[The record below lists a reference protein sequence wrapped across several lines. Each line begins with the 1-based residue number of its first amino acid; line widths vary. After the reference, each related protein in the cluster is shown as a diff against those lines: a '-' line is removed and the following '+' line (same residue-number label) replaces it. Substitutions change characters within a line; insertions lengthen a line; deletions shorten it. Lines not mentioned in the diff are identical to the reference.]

1 MIATLRGS
9 VIARNGSE
17 LVVEVHGVG
26 YLVLVPHRFA
36 LGVALGEEIRLHTA
50 MIVRDDHIGLCG
62 FGSDT
67 ELSVFGLLR
76 GVTGVGP
83 KSALAILSDLS
94 IAQVQEAVMSESDA
108 VFRAVS
114 GIGPKTAKLIVLSLQ
129 GAFDGTQSIAESP
142 VSRTDRLFPS
152 LSLKLFPVW
161 GGRRKQPEAPLR
173 KRRNRIPRPLWTQ
186 AHCCASLS
194 LFLAPTPTGR
204 PDRD

>member
-94 IAQVQEAVMSESDA
+94 IAQVREAVMSESDA

-129 GAFDGTQSIAESP
+129 GAFDGTQSMPETP
-142 VSRTDRLFPS
+142 VSRSDQVVRQSVTQA
-152 LSLKLFPVW
+152 LSGLGWQEKTAKSAVDEAMN
-161 GGRRKQPEAPLR
+161 QNPEAAVDASALLR
-173 KRRNRIPRPLWTQ
+173 LALGILGPQTNREAR
-186 AHCCASLS
+186 S
-194 LFLAPTPTGR
+194 
-204 PDRD
+204 